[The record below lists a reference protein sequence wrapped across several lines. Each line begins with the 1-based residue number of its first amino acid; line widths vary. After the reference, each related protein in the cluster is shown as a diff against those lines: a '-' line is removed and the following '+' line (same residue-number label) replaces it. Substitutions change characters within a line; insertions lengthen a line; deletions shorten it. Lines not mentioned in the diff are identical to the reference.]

1 MTTHMTIVEEFD
13 SSTTHDAVLLQF
25 PGDLDRDDL
34 LPPPDPIAGAPVG
47 RVRAAFPG
55 DPQRHAAPHQYKGG
69 SDQWFVTYELGP
81 DTDDEGS
88 CPQVTRVYLSGE
100 LCSWELG
107 TFTTRSGA
115 VVHGVKIEY
124 ERTHES
130 YRARDEDTEYQT
142 IANTRRFAKII
153 EVPPGASHIELRSA
167 LPDRYRHALH
177 LL

>member
-1 MTTHMTIVEEFD
+1 MTTQTTMYEEFD
-13 SSTTHDAVLLQF
+13 STTHDAVLLRF
-25 PGDLDRDDL
+25 PADLDRDDL
-34 LPPPDPIAGAPVG
+34 LPPPDPVAGRPLNGRGPVNLG
-47 RVRAAFPG
+47 AERRPM
-55 DPQRHAAPHQYKGG
+55 PNQYTGG
-69 SDQWFVTYELGP
+69 SDQWFVTYELGLANE
-81 DTDDEGS
+81 DDGS

-124 ERTHES
+124 RRTHES
-130 YRARDEDTEYQT
+130 YRSSDQDTEYQT
-142 IANTRRFAKII
+142 VAHTRRFAKII
-153 EVPPGASHIELRSA
+153 EVPPGATHIELRSA

>member
-1 MTTHMTIVEEFD
+1 MTTQTTIVEEFD
-13 SSTTHDAVLLQF
+13 SSTTHDSVLLRF
-25 PGDLDRDDL
+25 PKDLDRGDL
-34 LPPPDPIAGAPVG
+34 LPPPDPVAGAPLG
-47 RVRAAFPG
+47 RDPSRRAELN
-55 DPQRHAAPHQYKGG
+55 QYKGG

-115 VVHGVKIEY
+115 VVFGVKIEY

-130 YRARDEDTEYQT
+130 YRTHDSSTEYPT
-142 IANTRRFAKII
+142 LGNARRFAKII
-153 EVPPGASHIELRSA
+153 EVPPGATHVELRSS